1 MILILFPFAAG
12 SAFSDPIIAMFGQ
25 KSLSLQKL
33 FVNIKVHSWETKLAK
48 VTFTT
53 DKPEWITLL
62 EISIVV
68 NEKALPRV
76 KKINKELD

>member
-1 MILILFPFAAG
+1 MILILFPFATG
-12 SAFSDPIIAMFGQ
+12 SAFSDLIIAIFGQ

-48 VTFTT
+48 VTFKT

-62 EISIVV
+62 EISICD
-68 NEKALPRV
+68 KWKSPSPSQ
-76 KKINKELD
+76 KKKSIKN